1 MTGKSFN
8 FSAGPGVMPRSV
20 LETVQGE
27 MLDFLGSGSCLME
40 LSHRSKAFE
49 TVLSDAEKD
58 LRTLL
63 EIPEDYGVL
72 FMQGGA
78 TAQVCP

>member
-1 MTGKSFN
+1 
-8 FSAGPGVMPRSV
+8 MPQSV
-20 LETVQGE
+20 LETVQRE
-27 MLDFLGSGSCLME
+27 LLDFGGTGSCLME

-49 TVLSDAEKD
+49 TVMSEAERD

-63 EIPEDYGVL
+63 EIPEDYAVL

-78 TAQVCP
+78 TAQVRVLNRK